1 MVEQPQGTRGTFKK
15 LIAWL
20 ETLDPDNPATIPLET
35 SAIRA
40 WSMMGNE
47 LNWQAI
53 PIIAELLGVE
63 DPEMFVND
71 LISIRQYGDNIRKAQ
86 GHA

>member
-1 MVEQPQGTRGTFKK
+1 MVEQPQGTRGTLKK

-20 ETLDPDNPATIPLET
+20 ETLDPDKPVTLPFET
-35 SAIRA
+35 TALRA

-47 LNWQAI
+47 LNWQAV

-71 LISIRQYGDNIRKAQ
+71 LIAIRQYGDNIREAQ
-86 GHA
+86 RHA